1 MKNILITGGAGFIG
15 SNFVNLMVQKYK
27 DQYNYI
33 VYDKMTYAANIDNLE
48 PSNGKY
54 TLVEADICDLEKDIE
69 TLKKYEIDAVVH
81 FAAESHVDNSIKRPL
96 TFTKTNV
103 MGTHALLEACKQVWG
118 EGSSNKFVHVSTDE
132 VYGSLGEEGYF
143 TETSPIKPNSP
154 YSASKASSDLIAFA
168 YAKTYKMNVSVTN
181 CSNNY
186 GPNQH
191 NEKLIPHM
199 IALALNDKK
208 LPVYGEGLNIRDW
221 LYVED
226 HCEAIDIILH
236 KGKMGERYNIG
247 GHNEKKNIDIVK
259 LILKRLNKPES
270 LIEHVEDRKGHDFRY
285 AIDPTKLKNEFG
297 WEPKT
302 KFEDGIVK
310 TIDWYLAHPKYLELV
325 L

>member
-15 SNFVNLMVQKYK
+15 SNFVNLMVEKYGEK
-27 DQYNYI
+27 YNYI
-33 VYDKMTYAANIDNLE
+33 VYDKMTYAANINNLK
-48 PSNGKY
+48 PSEGKF
-54 TLVEADICDLEKDIE
+54 TLVEADICDLEKNIE

-96 TFTKTNV
+96 TFTETNV

-118 EGSSNKFVHVSTDE
+118 EASQNKFVHVSTDE
-132 VYGSLGEEGYF
+132 VFGSLGEEGYF
-143 TETSPIKPNSP
+143 TETSPIQPNSP

-168 YAKTYKMNVSVTN
+168 YAETYKMNVSVTN

-191 NEKLIPHM
+191 HEKLIPHM
-199 IALALNDKK
+199 ISLALKDEK
-208 LPVYGEGLNIRDW
+208 LPVYGEGLNVRDW
-221 LYVED
+221 LFVED

-236 KGKMGERYNIG
+236 QGKKGERYNIG
-247 GHNEKKNIDIVK
+247 GHNEKRNIEIVK
-259 LILKRLNKPES
+259 LILQRLGKSED
-270 LIEHVEDRKGHDFRY
+270 LIAHVEDRKGHDFRY

-302 KFEDGIVK
+302 MFKDGIVK
-310 TIDWYLAHPKYLELV
+310 TIDWYISHPEYLM
-325 L
+325 